1 MQNCLAKLRNVAIF
15 AKDIYTSCKNYKVSL
30 KPMTTRTAKKCNCW
44 LALVVNSLLI
54 IKFNGNTAHINTERQ
69 KGHSLRKRACKII

>member
-1 MQNCLAKLRNVAIF
+1 MQNCLAKRRNVAIF
-15 AKDIYTSCKNYKVSL
+15 AMGIYTSCKKVRL
-30 KPMTTRTAKKCNCW
+30 KPITTRTAKKCNCW